1 MLYDIE
7 EPRFMYPPR
16 YAGNGK
22 TGPSVRRRTARGFV
36 RTRGTKKIRGVRGN
50 KYVSDTTGRY
60 MYEKMVGA
68 GFLGDLWKKGK
79 NIVTKFVNP
88 KKLIRDIISPIV
100 KEGKHLVT
108 KPGEFAKQTAR
119 DIFNEAKNTLTD
131 PRKLIGALKDPKGTL
146 EKLVAKP
153 ISNIKDEYA
162 KEVANRINNIVNQVK
177 PIIQPVA
184 RPIYETM
191 KKVDNAT
198 GGILGKT
205 ARTLHDKALNEG
217 LAVLDTL
224 SPIPIGLQDVAR
236 KVVKRVESNAAD
248 IVNKSQKK
256 AKEIIQSGIQNAEKI
271 VQKIPG
277 EAGKKLGMRAIQQA
291 QVMAGDVIHKIND
304 QLGQPINTSM
314 LTSLASI
321 AGQGKKQRR
330 KVHRTRTKRM

>member
-50 KYVSDTTGRY
+50 KYVSDTTGRC
-60 MYEKMVGA
+60 MYEKMVGS
-68 GFLGDLWKKGK
+68 GFFGDLWKKGK

-108 KPGEFAKQTAR
+108 KPGDYAR
-119 DIFNEAKNTLTD
+119 DIFNEAKSTLTD

-146 EKLVAKP
+146 EKLVVKP
-153 ISNIKDEYA
+153 ISNIKNEYA

-236 KVVKRVESNAAD
+236 KVVKRVENNAAD

-291 QVMAGDVIHKIND
+291 QVMAGDVIHD
-304 QLGQPINTSM
+304 QLGQPINTSV

-330 KVHRTRTKRM
+330 KKRAKRM